1 MKKTDSSAEPRMKK
15 MILKIKFFIFFI
27 LFINYQTLIL
37 SEIMQL
43 TGCKNLKNGFLKNE
57 YIIDFEKSIMT
68 RNFIYNNKTYKKL
81 KLTDLSVKKENTVEK
96 FIYEDNNMIFT
107 DKIGYPQFYTQL
119 VFKKNNPIINIKTV
133 INNEVGITKV
143 STCDKVE
150 VFDRES

>member
-1 MKKTDSSAEPRMKK
+1 MKK

-96 FIYEDNNMIFT
+96 FIYEDNNLFFT
-107 DKIGYPQFYTQL
+107 DKVGYPQFYTQL
-119 VFKKNNPIINIKTV
+119 VFKKNNPKINIKTV